1 MMEVQ
6 VKRAFISY
14 FFVTKKKKNGQALLD
29 FFFNPIQVYSKYLN
43 PLFQNQRTLILSFPL
58 FHFFKEYL
66 KPQDKEY
73 LKPQDKQFGKRTYR
87 LLQFQG
93 YIFSY
98 IYKHLRVLSVS
109 PKRLLNFLLQTCFSV
124 TVKCI
129 CEPKNLI

>member
-1 MMEVQ
+1 MEVQ

-14 FFVTKKKKNGQALLD
+14 FFFHQKKKKNGQALLE

-43 PLFQNQRTLILSFPL
+43 PLSQNQRTLILSFPL

-66 KPQDKEY
+66 KPQDK
-73 LKPQDKQFGKRTYR
+73 QNGKRTYC

-109 PKRLLNFLLQTCFSV
+109 PKRLLNFLLQTCVSI

>member
-1 MMEVQ
+1 MEVQ

-14 FFVTKKKKNGQALLD
+14 FFCHQKKKQKNGQALLE
-29 FFFNPIQVYSKYLN
+29 FFFNAIQVYSKYLN
-43 PLFQNQRTLILSFPL
+43 PLSQNQRTLILSFPL

-66 KPQDKEY
+66 KPQDK
-73 LKPQDKQFGKRTYR
+73 QNGKRTYC

-109 PKRLLNFLLQTCFSV
+109 PKRLLNFLL
-124 TVKCI
+124 
-129 CEPKNLI
+129 

>member
-6 VKRAFISY
+6 VKRAFIIY
-14 FFVTKKKKNGQALLD
+14 FFFHKKKKKKNGQALLD

-58 FHFFKEYL
+58 FHFF
-66 KPQDKEY
+66 KEY

>member
-1 MMEVQ
+1 MEVQ
-6 VKRAFISY
+6 VKRAFIC
-14 FFVTKKKKNGQALLD
+14 FFFFNKKKKKKNGQALLE

-43 PLFQNQRTLILSFPL
+43 PLSQNQRTLILSFPL

-66 KPQDKEY
+66 KPQDK
-73 LKPQDKQFGKRTYR
+73 QNGKRTYC

-109 PKRLLNFLLQTCFSV
+109 PKRLLNFLL
-124 TVKCI
+124 
-129 CEPKNLI
+129 